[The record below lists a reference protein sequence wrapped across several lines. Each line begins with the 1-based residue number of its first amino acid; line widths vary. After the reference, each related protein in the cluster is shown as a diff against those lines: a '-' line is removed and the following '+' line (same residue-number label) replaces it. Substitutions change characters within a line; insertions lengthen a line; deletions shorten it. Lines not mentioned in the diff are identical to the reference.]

1 MKMRK
6 TLGILLGVLFLV
18 SLTAT
23 AVSAACDS
31 CNWWSGCKDNCG
43 CNNCDDSCGCK
54 DKCNLGCN
62 NCDDPCGCKDK
73 CKCDCDDK
81 CGCKK
86 DDKDWLG
93 NFWGWGN
100 WGKNGC
106 NVFNGC
112 NGFNGW
118 NGFNS
123 WF

>member
-31 CNWWSGCKDNCG
+31 CNWWGGCKDNCG
-43 CNNCDDSCGCK
+43 LK
-54 DKCNLGCN
+54 D
-62 NCDDPCGCKDK
+62 CDDPCGCKDK

-81 CGCKK
+81 FGCKK

-106 NVFNGC
+106 NGFKGW

-118 NGFNS
+118 F
-123 WF
+123 